1 MPAASLLRLGLA
13 SAVLLAVSTTSPSA
27 LTVEEGRARA
37 RAAAEAAAKAKAA
50 QPVAPARVEP
60 ARDPLDPTAPWQAR
74 FDAMDTDHDGRLTR
88 EEARAH
94 GDRQFD
100 AMDTDKDGKAS
111 PAEWAVFHRPRSK
124 VPLAAA
130 QIEKL
135 AGEASAAFAA
145 ADRNHDGSLTRE
157 EWRAAIDAHLTRA
170 DVNRRGSIFD
180 WEYRR
185 FAW

>member
-1 MPAASLLRLGLA
+1 MTATSLFRLGLV
-13 SAVLLAVSTTSPSA
+13 SAALLAVSATSSSA

-37 RAAAEAAAKAKAA
+37 RAATEAAAKARAA
-50 QPVAPARVEP
+50 QPVAPVRAEP
-60 ARDPLDPTAPWQAR
+60 ARDPLDPTAPWQTR
-74 FDAMDTDHDGRLTR
+74 FEAMDADHDGRLTR

-111 PAEWAVFHRPRSK
+111 PAEWATFHRPRSK
-124 VPLAAA
+124 VPLSAV

-135 AGEASAAFAA
+135 TGDASAAFTA
-145 ADRNHDGSLTRE
+145 ADRNHDGALTRE
-157 EWRAAIDAHLTRA
+157 EWRAAIDDHLTRA